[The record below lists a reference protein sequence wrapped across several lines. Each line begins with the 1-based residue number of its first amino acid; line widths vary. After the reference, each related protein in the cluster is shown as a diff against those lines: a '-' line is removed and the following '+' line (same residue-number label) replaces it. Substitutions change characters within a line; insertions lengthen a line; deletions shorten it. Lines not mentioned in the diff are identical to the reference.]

1 MSLHFTIS
9 CYFIMHCRNNFL
21 RCVIKKKWVF
31 FSFSRDITVL
41 NIPASITLNHLF
53 FVTNKMYF
61 MLVLILLNHVYTIL
75 KLTIRVVFL
84 AMTCSSLVCKL
95 FKYQHFYQPFRK
107 FNIWCVFF
115 SSKRYD
121 DTTDS
126 CNICTLSLAIL
137 MSFTCLF

>member
-1 MSLHFTIS
+1 MSLLFKIS
-9 CYFIMHCRNNFL
+9 CYFIMHCRNNFF
-21 RCVIKKKWVF
+21 RCVIKKKF
-31 FSFSRDITVL
+31 LFSVSRDITVL
-41 NIPASITLNHLF
+41 NIPTSITLNHLF
-53 FVTNKMYF
+53 FVTIKMYF

-75 KLTIRVVFL
+75 KLTIRVIFL

-107 FNIWCVFF
+107 FNIWCGFF

-121 DTTDS
+121 DTTHS